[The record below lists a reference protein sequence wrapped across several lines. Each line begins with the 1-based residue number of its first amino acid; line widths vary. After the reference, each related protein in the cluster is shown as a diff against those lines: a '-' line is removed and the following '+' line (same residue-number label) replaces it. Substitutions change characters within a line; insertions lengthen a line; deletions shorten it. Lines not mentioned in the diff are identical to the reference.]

1 MMHDKGD
8 DRHMGPGVR
17 GFALRA
23 RDTARRARFEAWI
36 ARLRAE
42 LRLHGASL
50 VVDAPHGLTFDEP
63 PFLRI
68 KSGGAQGDATFT
80 LRIGK
85 GVTFGRG
92 VELEIWAG
100 GTNAL
105 ELGDYAFVMDFAHLS
120 LRGGAI
126 RMGPH
131 ASIRTSS
138 IVKSEG
144 ELSMGLY
151 CGVSFFCVV
160 HCASRI
166 ELHDY
171 SGAADR
177 VTIVDSEKRIDGG
190 DTYFLEQPL
199 HTAPVVIERNTF
211 IASNAVVTAG
221 THIGPNAV
229 VGANAVLTGKTYPG
243 GWIIGGI
250 PAKPIRPLPATEA
263 AAAAAAEAG
272 DSPAA

>member
-1 MMHDKGD
+1 MA
-8 DRHMGPGVR
+8 PGVR

-23 RDTARRARFEAWI
+23 RDAARRARFEAWI
-36 ARLRAE
+36 ARLRAQ
-42 LRLHGASL
+42 LKLHGATL
-50 VVDAPHGLTFDEP
+50 VVDAPYGLTFDEP
-63 PFLRI
+63 PFLRV
-68 KSGGAQGDATFT
+68 KSGGADGDATFT
-80 LRIGK
+80 LRIGR
-85 GVTFGRG
+85 GVTIGRG

-105 ELGDYAFVMDFAHLS
+105 ELGDHAFIMDFAHVS

-131 ASIRTSS
+131 ASIRTNS

-144 ELSMGLY
+144 ELTMGLY
-151 CGVSFFCVV
+151 SGVSYFCVV
-160 HCASRI
+160 HCAEQI
-166 ELHDY
+166 ALHDY
-171 SGAADR
+171 AGAADR

-199 HTAPVVIERNTF
+199 YTAPVVIERNTF

-229 VGANAVLTGKTYPG
+229 VGANAVLTGKEYPG

-250 PAKPIRPLPATEA
+250 PAKPIRPLPVTQASAGETPDA
-263 AAAAAAEAG
+263 A
-272 DSPAA
+272 